1 MKKLPLFFFFAMLIV
16 ACNEKNDAINESFYG
31 ILPCADCPG
40 IEYELHL
47 NDDNTFKENQK
58 YLESDV
64 DTFSSDGTYR
74 LENDSI
80 VVLEREVK
88 EGITRLVLR
97 DDQLIILGAD
107 GKEVE
112 GSLAEYYILSKEKPE
127 STIEEVDYDD
137 AIEYSFKAIGT
148 EPFWNVRFGLDDII
162 YIHGIWGEGEVIYKF
177 PMPEA
182 KELNEHAKSYR
193 IENDELEM
201 ELLVS
206 PEPCNDGMSDNSYT
220 HKVNLHLKLAEWDEF
235 QDLKGCGNYEG
246 IYQLNN
252 IWILESIN
260 GDTISENNRNAHL
273 QFNISEGLF
282 YGNGGCNN
290 INGSIEHTETTI
302 SFSKIAT
309 TLMACENLD
318 EESKFLAKLEGSTY
332 NIKLSKD
339 DLTLE
344 NDHNELVFK
353 RLE

>member
-112 GSLAEYYILSKEKPE
+112 GSLAEY
-127 STIEEVDYDD
+127 
-137 AIEYSFKAIGT
+137 
-148 EPFWNVRFGLDDII
+148 
-162 YIHGIWGEGEVIYKF
+162 
-177 PMPEA
+177 
-182 KELNEHAKSYR
+182 
-193 IENDELEM
+193 
-201 ELLVS
+201 
-206 PEPCNDGMSDNSYT
+206 
-220 HKVNLHLKLAEWDEF
+220 
-235 QDLKGCGNYEG
+235 
-246 IYQLNN
+246 
-252 IWILESIN
+252 
-260 GDTISENNRNAHL
+260 
-273 QFNISEGLF
+273 
-282 YGNGGCNN
+282 
-290 INGSIEHTETTI
+290 
-302 SFSKIAT
+302 
-309 TLMACENLD
+309 
-318 EESKFLAKLEGSTY
+318 
-332 NIKLSKD
+332 
-339 DLTLE
+339 
-344 NDHNELVFK
+344 
-353 RLE
+353 